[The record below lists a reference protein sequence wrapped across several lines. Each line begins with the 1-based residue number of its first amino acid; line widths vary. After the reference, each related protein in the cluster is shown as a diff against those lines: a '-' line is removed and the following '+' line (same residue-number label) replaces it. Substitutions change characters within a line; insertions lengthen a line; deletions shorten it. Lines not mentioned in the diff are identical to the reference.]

1 MRDGEEPLPA
11 NQLVQRPWRGE
22 AGKGGGSGWR
32 WKAGGGQVVK
42 NYLRAAALEELCNS
56 GKSWQSGK

>member
-22 AGKGGGSGWR
+22 AGKGGGSGW
-32 WKAGGGQVVK
+32 KAGEWWGAGRKKLLAGCCVGGAVQ
-42 NYLRAAALEELCNS
+42 LREKLA
-56 GKSWQSGK
+56 KW